1 MKLLLKRALLTYT
14 RLQHN
19 TLDFL
24 KCSPLEPDCRPT
36 VRKRNQI
43 QHLRMPEHLSW
54 LITQVTEI
62 CNNKSPLRSN
72 LKKFPAHWEKL
83 LQKANVHF
91 SSNFQLNS
99 ERGDTDAVVVLSKSV
114 KDRTATAVTQLCER
128 KETRHYQ
135 LLLPH
140 EEAEKYLCEAKGEVI
155 KKKQHKRR

>member
-1 MKLLLKRALLTYT
+1 MQSPGT
-14 RLQHN
+14 RLSTYCEKKKSN
-19 TLDFL
+19 
-24 KCSPLEPDCRPT
+24 PT
-36 VRKRNQI
+36 VKDARAPIVTDNTGNRN
-43 QHLRMPEHLSW
+43 
-54 LITQVTEI
+54 

-128 KETRHYQ
+128 KETRYYQ